1 MLLVLF
7 QFRHWIDRVAP
18 PTLAAGHLRSAPR
31 CSAADSAMLFLK
43 SATNLKMK
51 LTPHSFHSA
60 RRRSAATIEAPKH
73 PAHPIQCAPQR
84 ILERS
89 PQQPMPSKM
98 SIIATSK
105 LRREMPKPRQILSKP
120 SVAAAAAPI
129 MTHPKTHL
137 IQPDESPNAGS
148 ACGTIIDM
156 PTTNTITQPAIDSV
170 AAILILSFHHA
181 RTRRSSIGSSRMCKF
196 NPLLQTTQ
204 QRRAGSW
211 TLVAVDGSPLSGK
224 ELSRE
229 RCRTVKDARSI
240 FDRGFELAAF
250 VPLVP

>member
-1 MLLVLF
+1 
-7 QFRHWIDRVAP
+7 
-18 PTLAAGHLRSAPR
+18 
-31 CSAADSAMLFLK
+31 
-43 SATNLKMK
+43 
-51 LTPHSFHSA
+51 
-60 RRRSAATIEAPKH
+60 
-73 PAHPIQCAPQR
+73 
-84 ILERS
+84 
-89 PQQPMPSKM
+89 MPSKM

-181 RTRRSSIGSSRMCKF
+181 IPPTLSGTDWAAPARPDPRSASTGSARTATRSWSRSRAAVNGTRRLSWLNAELQAERGLSI
-196 NPLLQTTQ
+196 PLAE
-204 QRRAGSW
+204 RAL
-211 TLVAVDGSPLSGK
+211 TAD
-224 ELSRE
+224 
-229 RCRTVKDARSI
+229 
-240 FDRGFELAAF
+240 
-250 VPLVP
+250 